1 MARFNKVQ
9 VICAMKETGM
19 VPVFYNSDINI
30 CKNILDNKVRNLI
43 FNTDIRKICIKRVLD
58 ECKSGRQL
66 YTTIKSYLNK
76 NEQVDHIDNDKTHD
90 TLENLQ
96 ILTPRENIIKSSS
109 KTLHDFICGW
119 CDTAFQLESR
129 QMHKSRKLPP
139 CCSRSC
145 SAKLQSYA
153 SSYH

>member
-1 MARFNKVQ
+1 MSTLINLEMPFSNDWKKGYLVTNSEQRKT
-9 VICAMKETGM
+9 VIL
-19 VPVFYNSDINI
+19 YNSNSDRSSISYARYLMTVHI
-30 CKNILDNKVRNLI
+30 
-43 FNTDIRKICIKRVLD
+43 
-58 ECKSGRQL
+58 GR
-66 YTTIKSYLNK
+66 YLNK